1 MNCRESSIG
10 WPMPTDRENQI
21 MSFGKELLQSAEEAL
36 AIAEGRAEP
45 AKVKALQD
53 ALIEGE
59 QSGEPQPFD
68 FDASKA
74 RKRAEFEGKG

>member
-1 MNCRESSIG
+1 
-10 WPMPTDRENQI
+10 MPQPKKDQS
-21 MSFGKELLQSAEEAL
+21 MSFGKELVQSAEEAL

-53 ALIEGE
+53 ALIKGE

-68 FDASKA
+68 FDAFKA
-74 RKRAEFEGKG
+74 RKRAEFEGKD